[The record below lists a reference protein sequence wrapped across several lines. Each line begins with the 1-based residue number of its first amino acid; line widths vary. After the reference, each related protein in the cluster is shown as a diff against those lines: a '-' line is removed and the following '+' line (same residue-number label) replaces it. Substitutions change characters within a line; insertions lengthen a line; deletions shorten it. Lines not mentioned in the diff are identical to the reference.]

1 VNAYGKTEKLQ
12 EKDLKLI
19 TGVTRSALSLEY
31 WREYRSFRHIAS
43 NHQISAGRITD
54 AGLTLYNR
62 YGDGEIGKDEYLTL
76 CGDGEAR
83 LKELEE

>member
-1 VNAYGKTEKLQ
+1 V
-12 EKDLKLI
+12 D
-19 TGVTRSALSLEY
+19 S
-31 WREYRSFRHIAS
+31 RSFRHIAS
-43 NHQISAGRITD
+43 NHQISAGQTTD